1 MQLFFKVIPTGLGL
15 SAARA
20 ISIER
25 FLKDNEATVIF
36 FTENHRVP
44 DKKNQTTDKDYGS
57 YSRHVAKA
65 GYPGMKE
72 HCTPRYLKMQNE
84 TWLYHLLKD
93 GKK

>member
-44 DKKNQTTDKDYGS
+44 DKKPETTDKDYGS
-57 YSRHVAKA
+57 NKRTCCQNRIPRHERA
-65 GYPGMKE
+65 
-72 HCTPRYLKMQNE
+72 
-84 TWLYHLLKD
+84 LYATLFED
-93 GKK
+93 VD